1 MSSVSAPQTTPL
13 DERIAGAPLLSV
25 VGLKKSFGALA
36 AVDDVS
42 FDVRPGQIF
51 GIAGPNGSGKSTLFN
66 ILSHVP
72 FGPDAGSITFAGRS
86 IAGLPPHKVA
96 RAGLVRS
103 FQKDA
108 TFGTLSSI
116 ETVRVA
122 AAFGGGR
129 SVTVTEAA
137 GLLDRVGFPDGRRA
151 DESGALPIFD
161 KKRLAVASAL
171 ALNPKLLLLDEPA
184 SGLTKPEIEDLA
196 ALIRAVRDGGVTV
209 MLVEHVLPLLLS
221 VSDTLLVMNQGRII
235 AHGLPDA
242 VFRDPAVIEAYL
254 GKRAPA

>member
-1 MSSVSAPQTTPL
+1 MSASTSHVTRQEEGAAT
-13 DERIAGAPLLSV
+13 APLLRA

-36 AVDDVS
+36 AVNDVS
-42 FDVRPGQIF
+42 LDVQPGQIF

-72 FGPDAGSITFAGRS
+72 FGPDAGSITFAGQN
-86 IAGLPPHKVA
+86 IAGLPAYKVA

-108 TFGTLSSI
+108 TFETLSAT
-116 ETVRVA
+116 ETVRVSA
-122 AAFGGGR
+122 SFGGGR
-129 SVTVTEAA
+129 QVSVSEA
-137 GLLDRVGFPDGRRA
+137 GRLLDRAGLPQARRA
-151 DESGALPIFD
+151 DESGSLPIFD
-161 KKRLAVASAL
+161 KKRLAIASAL

-184 SGLTKPEIEDLA
+184 SGLTKPEIEHLA
-196 ALIRAVRDGGVTV
+196 ALIRAVRDEGITV

-221 VSDTLLVMNQGRII
+221 VSDTLFVMNQGRVI

-242 VFRDPAVIEAYL
+242 VFREAAVVEAYL
-254 GKRAPA
+254 GKRAPI

>member
-1 MSSVSAPQTTPL
+1 MSVSTSHANRPEERAAP
-13 DERIAGAPLLSV
+13 APLLGA

-36 AVDDVS
+36 AVNDVS
-42 FDVRPGQIF
+42 LDVQPGQIF

-72 FGPDAGSITFAGRS
+72 FGPDAGSISFAGRN
-86 IAGLPPHKVA
+86 IAGLPAYKVA

-108 TFGTLSSI
+108 TFETLSAV
-116 ETVRVA
+116 ETVRVSA
-122 AAFGGGR
+122 SFGGGR
-129 SVTVTEAA
+129 QVSIIEA
-137 GLLDRVGFPDGRRA
+137 GRLLDRVGVPSTRRA
-151 DESGALPIFD
+151 DESGSLPIFD
-161 KKRLAVASAL
+161 KKRLAIASAL

-196 ALIRAVRDGGVTV
+196 ALIRAVRDEGITV

-221 VSDTLLVMNQGRII
+221 VSDTLFVMNQGRVI

-242 VFRDPAVIEAYL
+242 VFREPAVVEAYL

>member
-1 MSSVSAPQTTPL
+1 M
-13 DERIAGAPLLSV
+13 
-25 VGLKKSFGALA
+25 
-36 AVDDVS
+36 
-42 FDVRPGQIF
+42 
-51 GIAGPNGSGKSTLFN
+51 FN

-72 FGPDAGSITFAGRS
+72 FGPDAGTITFAERN

-108 TFGTLSSI
+108 TFGTLSAI
-116 ETVRVA
+116 ETVRVS

-129 SVTVTEAA
+129 AAKAATAEAIR
-137 GLLDRVGFPDGRRA
+137 LLDRVGLREARRH

-196 ALIRAVRDGGVTV
+196 SLIRMVRDGGVTL

-221 VSDTLLVMNQGRII
+221 VSDTLFVMNQGSAI

-242 VFRDPAVIEAYL
+242 VFRDPKVVEAYL